1 MTLIFNNLKHGLLS
15 LTYDVNDLLEGDSE
29 RQQEG
34 LRLVD
39 HRPFQR
45 VVVGDQVVEQLLLV
59 VAAHRF
65 YERNKKK
72 PVLNRFWV
80 SSTSK
85 TGNGGPKVERARVQ
99 ARRPGPFFWLTVYK
113 LQA

>member
-1 MTLIFNNLKHGLLS
+1 M
-15 LTYDVNDLLEGDSE
+15 TYDVNDLLEGDSE

-65 YERNKKK
+65 YERNKK
-72 PVLNRFWV
+72 N
-80 SSTSK
+80 
-85 TGNGGPKVERARVQ
+85 
-99 ARRPGPFFWLTVYK
+99 PF
-113 LQA
+113 